1 MDIEQ
6 SCAFSKLSLGDK
18 RKHLYAIYVIQ
29 ELDNR
34 GSITINDEFNIYSLD
49 VNYMN
54 TFDSKEIES
63 KLYGKKQSKTSKK
76 DIETTPEK
84 SPEESLAKSVV
95 PETPSKTPRKPR
107 AKKTEDIIEV
117 TTAIVPETPSKTPR
131 KPRAK
136 KTETTEVTNE
146 NVVVPETPSKTPRKP
161 RAKKTETPVEILP
174 TPTPNPEKVI
184 VEESIPVIPETPL
197 KKRGPS
203 KKKTVEVVVE
213 EEPKSIADKIVECV
227 PKKEKKPKKQANN
240 DAEESVQVEEEQVPR
255 SLTPE
260 LTEELLPNIS
270 VVETENEDGV
280 AITYLLDNNTSL
292 LYNSDDH
299 SLKKSIGRMK
309 SSDEIELFE

>member
-107 AKKTEDIIEV
+107 AKKTE
-117 TTAIVPETPSKTPR
+117 
-131 KPRAK
+131 
-136 KTETTEVTNE
+136 TTEVTNE
-146 NVVVPETPSKTPRKP
+146 NVIVPETPSKTPRKP

-240 DAEESVQVEEEQVPR
+240 EAEESVQVEEEQEQVPR

-299 SLKKSIGRMK
+299 SLKKSVGRMK